1 MKYHFDNEAKRA
13 FEKLLGSMEDEITVG
28 DFEAS
33 PEDKPR
39 AFFWETGAGNNKAS
53 VRINQS
59 TGKLV
64 FKYEMPNSKENDWCE
79 HEDNIEYMLKKHIVS
94 QKGGR
99 RRTKRRSA
107 KRRGTKRRGTKHRGT
122 KRRAQQGGQ
131 SDTDIAQSYPEGTV
145 VSTDPESGIDGVPT
159 VMGNRSF
166 VNSQPEQTDQL
177 EQPVQPDV
185 ENPQPYVENPQPY
198 VQNPAAVEEQGR

>member
-79 HEDNIEYMLKKHIVS
+79 HEDNIEHMLKKHIVS

-107 KRRGTKRRGTKHRGT
+107 KRRSTKRRGT
-122 KRRAQQGGQ
+122 KRRAQRGGQ

-177 EQPVQPDV
+177 EPPVESDV
-185 ENPQPYVENPQPY
+185 ENPQPD
-198 VQNPAAVEEQGR
+198 VQNPAAVEE

>member
-79 HEDNIEYMLKKHIVS
+79 HEDNIEHMLKKHIVS

-99 RRTKRRSA
+99 RRTKRQSKRRT
-107 KRRGTKRRGTKHRGT
+107 KRRGTKRQAQ
-122 KRRAQQGGQ
+122 RRSQRGGQ

-166 VNSQPEQTDQL
+166 VNSQADQAEQA
-177 EQPVQPDV
+177 EQPVEPDVENDQSNV
-185 ENPQPYVENPQPY
+185 ENPQPN
-198 VQNPAAVEEQGR
+198 VQNPAAAEEQGH

>member
-13 FEKLLGSMEDEITVG
+13 FEKFLGNMEDEVTVG
-28 DFEAS
+28 DFEAE

-64 FKYEMPNSKENDWCE
+64 FKYDMPKSKENDWCE
-79 HEDNIEYMLKKHIVS
+79 HEENIEYMLKKHIVS

-99 RRTKRRSA
+99 RST
-107 KRRGTKRRGTKHRGT
+107 KRRGTKRRAQRRTKRSGT
-122 KRRAQQGGQ
+122 KRQAKRRSQRGGQ
-131 SDTDIAQSYPEGTV
+131 SDTDIAQSYPDGTV
-145 VSTDPESGIDGVPT
+145 VSTDPESGVDGVPT
-159 VMGNRSF
+159 VMGNRNF
-166 VNSQPEQTDQL
+166 VDSQPDL
-177 EQPVQPDV
+177 
-185 ENPQPYVENPQPY
+185 ENP
-198 VQNPAAVEEQGR
+198 AVEEQDH